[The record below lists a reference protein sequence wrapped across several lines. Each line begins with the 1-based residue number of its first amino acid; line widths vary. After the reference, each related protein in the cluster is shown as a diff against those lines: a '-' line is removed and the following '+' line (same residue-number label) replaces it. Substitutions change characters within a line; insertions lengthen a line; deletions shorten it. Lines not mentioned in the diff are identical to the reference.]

1 MADDETHIGRNNEE
15 RKEDENR
22 RIMGK
27 ALEGVAAETVQ
38 RFGSA
43 IKEHLAAYAGDREK
57 PADENSRPPKTLK
70 SIAKMETS
78 NEFKKQNL
86 AQQAG
91 FSAEV
96 EAVAR
101 KNADNIIAGND
112 TRFKRYDDVKHP
124 DGRQVSNDPIVDIV
138 EVDDLGKPIIGSE
151 AQMKFVGSSPK
162 KLLDK
167 LKSKKYAKYRDADV
181 SMVIPDDY
189 YDVLMGDG
197 PDGINEQIRKLQGE
211 LDGGRLAG
219 KNSEAIQQQ
228 IDDLK
233 QIKKSLRKSG
243 LTKREALYAREHP
256 RRMVAKDVARVANKA
271 GLQQA
276 RNGALIGGGVSL
288 IRNMVACINGS
299 IEPAEAARNVGV
311 DAGLAAAFG
320 YVTAFSGAAIKGAMQ
335 NASSEYLRSL
345 SRTNVA
351 ATMVSTVT
359 DVSKVV
365 ALYCRGEITGAVCI
379 ERLGQQGMGQLGG
392 VMGVA
397 VAMAAVPADGA
408 FMAAMVGMAG
418 STLGYAAAVA
428 VYEELSTALH
438 DYELAKEERI
448 RVERECAEAVELI
461 RQYRRDMSRDVEN
474 YLTTHDELFNR
485 AFDAMDQAL
494 ISNDID
500 GYLTGNAEIQESLGY
515 LPRFRTQQEFD
526 DLMASDDNFVL

>member
-418 STLGYAAAVA
+418 SNLGYAAAG
-428 VYEELSTALH
+428 
-438 DYELAKEERI
+438 
-448 RVERECAEAVELI
+448 C
-461 RQYRRDMSRDVEN
+461 
-474 YLTTHDELFNR
+474 
-485 AFDAMDQAL
+485 
-494 ISNDID
+494 
-500 GYLTGNAEIQESLGY
+500 GY
-515 LPRFRTQQEFD
+515 
-526 DLMASDDNFVL
+526 